1 MQMISSVDEVLCPAT
16 ATCLNASQQSCVNV
30 GSKSSDTGYS
40 AKSFLPKDWLPD
52 YITFFSAIIT
62 NPTLLYCCSGQ
73 NKNNFIMQYMCWRVL
88 VGLHD
93 EIEFNFSVAG
103 HTKFSCDLCFGLIK
117 KRYRRTRVSSLQDLV
132 NVSKLF
138 ECKLIFQ
145 TALMMSSLV
154 YYLNKLVRKQSVETK
169 CFTN

>member
-1 MQMISSVDEVLCPAT
+1 
-16 ATCLNASQQSCVNV
+16 
-30 GSKSSDTGYS
+30 
-40 AKSFLPKDWLPD
+40 
-52 YITFFSAIIT
+52 
-62 NPTLLYCCSGQ
+62 
-73 NKNNFIMQYMCWRVL
+73 MQYMCQRVL

-93 EIEFNFSVAG
+93 EIEFNFLVAG
-103 HTKFSCDLCFGLIK
+103 HTKFSCDLCFGLTK

-154 YYLNKLVRKQSVETK
+154 YYLNKLVIKQSVETK